1 MYLQKAPNGVYQT
14 RICIPKQ
21 LREFGYPFDIKVS
34 LLTKERSEAIE
45 RNFKIASCIKIAIS
59 QIDLTNPVLFPKFK
73 VVLHQQMETLRKSFC
88 SPTAYKLT
96 PETVAYFEDD
106 IVSDIPSN
114 IDLTNLVETEPSVKS
129 ISAEVVPFTQLLER
143 FLESKKKRNVRQ
155 LTIHQLEQRIS
166 HCINF
171 LEKEGINRNT
181 VSSSDLDSY
190 IDLLYSEGRST
201 KTNKDYFSASKQ
213 FFKWL
218 KSKKYIPNNPAQDLN
233 PQFKS
238 KKHVSEQRERWT
250 TDELTLLIKSPAFT
264 LQSLDFQWITKLQ
277 LFHGLRTGEACQPY
291 IQDIV
296 VDDEIPY
303 FRVTDQSKDQHLK
316 NEHAVRNVPLHPAIR
331 DDFVIFCESRRHKGN
346 APLFDY
352 SPLGPDKDWTKT
364 YRTQFGKL
372 QTKLGMLA
380 GKRPTAYGLR
390 HTFIDVL
397 KEQDVPEHSVAEV
410 VGHNNP
416 NMTFGRYGKKHKL
429 EKLLEI
435 VSTFQMDLEG

>member
-14 RICIPKQ
+14 RICIPKT
-21 LREFGYPFDIKVS
+21 LRGAGYPFDIKVS
-34 LLTKERSEAIE
+34 LLTKDRSQAIE
-45 RNFKIASCIKIAIS
+45 RNFKMASCIKLALG
-59 QIDLTNPVLFPKFK
+59 QVELTKPVAFQKFK
-73 VVLHQQMETLRKSFC
+73 VVLHRQIDELRESFS

-96 PETVAYFEDD
+96 SETVAYFEDD

-114 IDLTNLVETEPSVKS
+114 IDLTNLEETEPSVKS

-181 VSSSDLDSY
+181 VSSSDLDNY

-264 LQSLDFQWITKLQ
+264 QQSLDFQWITKLQ

-410 VGHNNP
+410 VGHTNP